1 MLVVSMASCS
11 TTRVHTSAVRDSI
24 VVIHDTV
31 FAARLQYDSTFHD
44 RYHSVIALDSVVYVR
59 DSVVM
64 YKYKLKHDSVFIHKT
79 DTAFVEHRV
88 VKRVEVPHR
97 RSWMDY
103 TSYAALAILVVLL
116 VRKVRSQFF
125 RCYKFFIY
133 VYFVPL
139 WFLFNF
145 VSKIY
150 P

>member
-1 MLVVSMASCS
+1 MPDQPGLALALMLVVSMASCS
-11 TTRVHTSAVRDSI
+11 TTRVESSAERDSI

-31 FAARLQYDSTFHD
+31 FSARLQYDSTFHD

-88 VKRVEVPHR
+88 VKRVEVPRR

-116 VRKVRSQFF
+116 VRKVRSQVF
-125 RCYKFFIY
+125 
-133 VYFVPL
+133 
-139 WFLFNF
+139 
-145 VSKIY
+145 
-150 P
+150 